1 MRTFAPECTS
11 VQGARDP
18 GEVDM
23 TAVAL
28 AILATAAALDSK
40 VDKHRG
46 DSVQSLLREESPDV
60 FLAKATLQHY
70 LSRIVRRDWDGV
82 KRLSHPKARLSPW
95 AERNDELKT
104 FEFKDAR
111 PAGPGAVAIEIAED
125 VYHRESQDMS
135 TGDPAV
141 YLLFKSRGSWLV
153 GARKPGTRLRD
164 VSNDSVRSGY
174 PGWADH
180 QALVQARRETR
191 PPAKHR

>member
-1 MRTFAPECTS
+1 M
-11 VQGARDP
+11 V
-18 GEVDM
+18 
-23 TAVAL
+23 AVAL

-82 KRLSHPKARLSPW
+82 KRLTHPKARLSPW
-95 AERNDELKT
+95 AKQDDELKT

-111 PAGPGAVAIEIAED
+111 PAAPGAVAIEIAED
-125 VYHRESQDMS
+125 VYHRDSQELS

-153 GARKPGTRLRD
+153 GERRPGARLRD
-164 VSNDSVRSGY
+164 VSNDSVRSRY
-174 PGWADH
+174 RGWADH
-180 QALVQARRETR
+180 QALAQARRSDR
-191 PPAKHR
+191 PSAKHR